1 MQKREY
7 MCEVITPMMTF
18 DAEKS
23 RLEIRATSIKG
34 IMRYWWRAL
43 NGHLPPENLRK
54 KEGEFF
60 GESGTKKSPLT
71 IRTLQKPLTKIEKTK
86 LFLHI
91 QERTNV
97 EKICFPPK
105 YCFKVIFHAREN
117 IELYDCLFKITLL
130 LGGIGTRSRRG
141 FGSVTIR
148 NAASRIN
155 SLPADAVGI
164 ERLLRKF
171 YEEQRVDPPEI
182 MVKDLT
188 VNISFNRN
196 NSFPYIQKIEIG
208 KQYDDA
214 EQLLSRIAESSKKH
228 KSIFTGFAGSYRIA
242 EKSHNHSRRNKEI
255 KLRFASPIVVSAI
268 EDEDQK
274 LRPIITS
281 LKTVVPPEI
290 DLKREKDMSGK
301 FKEDILK

>member
-1 MQKREY
+1 
-7 MCEVITPMMTF
+7 MCEVITPMVTF
-18 DAEKS
+18 GAEKS

-43 NGHLPPENLRK
+43 NGHLPIENLKK
-54 KEGEFF
+54 KEGELF

-71 IRTLQKPLTKIEKTK
+71 IRTFQSPLIKIEKTK
-86 LFLHI
+86 LLPHKPPG
-91 QERTNV
+91 RGSV
-97 EKICFPPK
+97 VKGCFPPK
-105 YCFKVIFHAREN
+105 YQFKVIFRAREN
-117 IELYDCLFKITLL
+117 IELYDSLFKITLL

-148 NAASRIN
+148 KVDNRTN
-155 SLPADAVGI
+155 SLPTDVVGI

-171 YEEQRVDPPEI
+171 YEEQHVDPPEI
-182 MVKDLT
+182 MVKDST
-188 VNISFNRN
+188 ITISFSGN
-196 NSFPYIQKIEIG
+196 NNFPYIQKIEIG
-208 KQYDDA
+208 KQYDNA
-214 EQLLSRIAESSKKH
+214 GELLYRIAESSIH
-228 KSIFTGFAGSYRIA
+228 NIYTGFSGLYRIA
-242 EKSHNHSRRNKEI
+242 EKSHNHIRRNKEI